1 VVPLHSHNLYCI
13 LEKLL
18 YGPPVCLADNC
29 ALFGKTGESMK
40 QRFCIGFEVHQPFR
54 LKKGFKP
61 DFMGGTDDPM
71 ERYFDNANKEILL
84 RVCNKCY
91 EPATTIILDQLDDG
105 FCCAFSLSG
114 VLIEQLEKW
123 APNVLELFT
132 QAARHKN
139 VEMIG
144 QTYFHSISSLFWTMD
159 EFCNQVSLHRTLLED
174 IFGVTPQI
182 FENTEFLFDN
192 RIAATVRDLGYKG
205 CFTEG
210 VDHILGWRS
219 PNYLYQCSGLPVI
232 MRNFKLS
239 DDIAFRFT
247 CRDWDAWPLTADRY
261 AHWISA
267 TPGDFVPVFIDY
279 ETLGEHYW
287 VESGIFEFLRYLGAE
302 MRRSDV
308 QMVKPSDLLR
318 FPVREEFSIP
328 APISWAD
335 AEKDGT
341 AWIENR
347 KQKNAFRAVQRAE
360 SFCTDKHTWRCLQ
373 ISDHFYYM
381 SCKHGSCGEV
391 HTYFSHQPE
400 HEAFITYMDVL
411 ADFVGRSIPKM
422 DKKEYLY
429 PLRSVS
435 IDEAFYFSS
444 PFGYTGHVAFD
455 IDQFAEMLQYAPSDS
470 IDFHHKRGDFAKW
483 CRDVIK
489 DEPLAQALEKARN
502 RQELI
507 LAADTRRYELW
518 TALR

>member
-1 VVPLHSHNLYCI
+1 
-13 LEKLL
+13 
-18 YGPPVCLADNC
+18 
-29 ALFGKTGESMK
+29 
-40 QRFCIGFEVHQPFR
+40 
-54 LKKGFKP
+54 
-61 DFMGGTDDPM
+61 
-71 ERYFDNANKEILL
+71 
-84 RVCNKCY
+84 
-91 EPATTIILDQLDDG
+91 
-105 FCCAFSLSG
+105 
-114 VLIEQLEKW
+114 
-123 APNVLELFT
+123 
-132 QAARHKN
+132 
-139 VEMIG
+139 
-144 QTYFHSISSLFWTMD
+144 MD

>member
-1 VVPLHSHNLYCI
+1 MN
-13 LEKLL
+13 
-18 YGPPVCLADNC
+18 
-29 ALFGKTGESMK
+29 
-40 QRFCIGFEVHQPFR
+40 QRFCIGFEVHQPYR

-61 DFMGGTDDPM
+61 DFTNGPDDPM
-71 ERYFDNANKEILL
+71 ERYFDDANKEILL
-84 RVCNKCY
+84 RVCDKCY
-91 EPATTIILDQLDDG
+91 EPATSIILDQLDDG

-114 VLIEQLEKW
+114 VLIEQMEKW
-123 APNVLELFT
+123 APDVLDLFR
-132 QAARHKN
+132 QAAQHKN

-159 EFCNQVSLHRTLLED
+159 EFCNQVNLHRDLLKD
-174 IFGVTPQI
+174 VFGVTPQV

-192 RIAATVRDLGYKG
+192 RIAATIKDLGFKA

-210 VDHILGWRS
+210 VDYILEWRS
-219 PNYLYQCSGLPVI
+219 PNYLYQCAGLPVI

-261 AHWISA
+261 ANWVSR

-279 ETLGEHYW
+279 ETIGEHYW
-287 VESGIFEFLRYLGAE
+287 VETGIHEFFRHLGPE
-302 MRRSDV
+302 MRRSEV
-308 QMVKPSDLLR
+308 QMVKPSDLLS
-318 FPVREEFSIP
+318 FPVHDEFSIP
-328 APISWAD
+328 LPISWAD

-347 KQKNAFRAVQRAE
+347 KQKNAFRSVQRAE
-360 SFCTDKHTWRCLQ
+360 SFCKDKHTWRCMQ

-381 SCKHGSCGEV
+381 SCKQGSCGEV

-411 ADFVGRSIPKM
+411 ADFIERSIPEM

-429 PLRSVS
+429 PLRTIP
-435 IDEAFYFSS
+435 IDDAFYFSS
-444 PFGYTGHVAFD
+444 PVGYTGHVAFD
-455 IDQFAEMLQYAPSDS
+455 MDQFADMLQIVPSDS
-470 IDFHHKRGDFAKW
+470 ITYHHQKGDFASW
-483 CRDVIK
+483 CRNVLK
-489 DEPLAQALEKARN
+489 DEPLAQAIENARN

-507 LAADTRRYELW
+507 LAADTRRHELW
-518 TALR
+518 TALK